1 MGGTAP
7 IPCAVDAPKRQK
19 DPVPHR
25 DLPYP
30 RLEIDRQRAEF
41 ADAAVEDR
49 FNRHHLPERSAQ
61 LKVSLLFCAAFYVAF
76 GATDVATLGPTAT
89 AWAMVALR
97 VLVALVA
104 GAGCLAIV
112 RRPES
117 VRVAVVAACAVEVV
131 GLAVF
136 LVLCWYQPTATAW
149 NVMSQALILMAIYI
163 NIPNRFVYAVGIAA
177 GSSAMFCAMLFAQG
191 FLETD
196 DLIALVL
203 LLMLGNTLG
212 FVGARRFH
220 LAQREEFRS
229 SILLQQLADRDP
241 LTGCYNRRV
250 LQKGLLDA
258 ELARARRYGTALAVI
273 LCDID
278 HFKRINDTHGHAAG
292 DHVLSDFGGLLL
304 AMTRET
310 VDSVVRYGG
319 EEFLMV
325 LPETDLE
332 GARAL
337 AERIRHAFGS
347 TGSVVEF
354 GQIVTATASFG
365 IAAVPAL
372 DPDAPETPAVLID
385 AADAQLY
392 AAKRAGRNCVR
403 GVTVTDRRLRS
414 TG

>member
-1 MGGTAP
+1 MYNAGASRTSGAHRS
-7 IPCAVDAPKRQK
+7 CQK

-25 DLPYP
+25 DLPHP

-61 LKVSLLFCAAFYVAF
+61 LKISLLFCAAFYVAF
-76 GATDVATLGPTAT
+76 GATDVATLGPTTT
-89 AWAMVALR
+89 AGVMIALR
-97 VLVALVA
+97 VLVALIA
-104 GAGCLAIV
+104 GAGLLAIT

-117 VRVAVVAACAVEVV
+117 VRVAVLAACNVEIV

-136 LVLCWYQPTATAW
+136 MVLCWYQPAAMTW
-149 NVMSQALILMAIYI
+149 NVMSQALILMAIYV
-163 NIPNRFVYAVGIAA
+163 NIPNRFIYAVWIAC
-177 GSSAMFCAMLFAQG
+177 GSSAVFCVMLFVQG
-191 FLETD
+191 SLRMD
-196 DLIALVL
+196 DQVALVL

-212 FVGARRFH
+212 YIGARRFH
-220 LAQREEFRS
+220 LAQREQFRS
-229 SILLQQLADRDP
+229 AILLEQLADRDP
-241 LTGCYNRRV
+241 LTGCFNRRV
-250 LQKGLLDA
+250 LQRGLLDA
-258 ELARARRYGTALAVI
+258 ELARARRYGTALSVI

-292 DHVLSDFGGLLL
+292 DHVLHEFGGLLL

-325 LPETDLE
+325 LPETDLD
-332 GARAL
+332 GAHAL

-347 TGSVVEF
+347 TGSAVEL
-354 GQIVTATASFG
+354 GQFVTATASFG

-372 DPDAPETPAVLID
+372 DPDAPDRPDMLVE

-392 AAKRAGRNCVR
+392 AAKRGGRNCVR
-403 GVTVTDRRLRS
+403 GVAVTAAPVRS
-414 TG
+414 TA

>member
-1 MGGTAP
+1 
-7 IPCAVDAPKRQK
+7 
-19 DPVPHR
+19 VPHL

-30 RLEIDRQRAEF
+30 DSYRDSPHRFLEIDRQRAEF
-41 ADAAVEDR
+41 TDAAVEGR
-49 FNRHHLPERSAQ
+49 FNRHHLPETTAQ
-61 LKVSLLFCAAFYVAF
+61 LKISLLFCAAFYVAF
-76 GATDVATLGPTAT
+76 GATDVATLGPTTT
-89 AWAMVALR
+89 AWAMIALR
-97 VLVALVA
+97 LLVALVA
-104 GAGCLAIV
+104 GGGLLAV
-112 RRPES
+112 TRRPES
-117 VRVAVVAACAVEVV
+117 VRIAVLAACLVEIT
-131 GLAVF
+131 GMAVF
-136 LVLCWYQPTATAW
+136 MVLCWYQPGATVW

-163 NIPNRFVYAVGIAA
+163 NIPNRFIYAAWIAT
-177 GSSAMFCAMLFAQG
+177 GSSALFCAMLFLQG
-191 FLETD
+191 QLRMD
-196 DLIALVL
+196 DMVALVL

-212 FVGARRFH
+212 YIGARRFH
-220 LAQREEFRS
+220 LARREEFRAT
-229 SILLQQLADRDP
+229 ILLQQQADRDP

-258 ELARARRYGTALAVI
+258 ELARARRYGTALSVI

-319 EEFLMV
+319 EEFLIV

-332 GARAL
+332 GAHAL

-347 TGSVVEF
+347 TGSAVDLGKFVS
-354 GQIVTATASFG
+354 ATASFG
-365 IAAVPAL
+365 IASVPAL
-372 DPDAPETPAVLID
+372 DPDAPELPAVLIE

-403 GVTVTDRRLRS
+403 GVSVTADRLRAAH
-414 TG
+414 G

>member
-1 MGGTAP
+1 
-7 IPCAVDAPKRQK
+7 
-19 DPVPHR
+19 VPHH

-30 RLEIDRQRAEF
+30 HLEIDRNRAEF

-49 FNRHHLPERSAQ
+49 FNRHHLPERSSQ

-76 GATDVATLGPTAT
+76 GVTDVATLGPTAT
-89 AWAMVALR
+89 AWAMIALR
-97 VLVALVA
+97 LMVAVA
-104 GAGCLAIV
+104 AGCSWLAIT

-117 VRVAVVAACAVEVV
+117 VRVAVLAACAVEVV

-136 LVLCWYQPTATAW
+136 MVLCWYQPSATTW

-163 NIPNRFVYAVGIAA
+163 NIPNRFVYAAWIAI
-177 GSSAMFCAMLFAQG
+177 GSSIVFCAMLLVQG
-191 FLETD
+191 FLKMD
-196 DLIALVL
+196 DQVALVL

-212 FVGARRFH
+212 YIGARRFH

-229 SILLQQLADRDP
+229 ALLLQQLADRDP

-258 ELARARRYGTALAVI
+258 ELARARRYGTALSVI

-292 DHVLSDFGGLLL
+292 DHVLHEFGALLL
-304 AMTRET
+304 EMTRET

-347 TGSVVEF
+347 TGSAVEF
-354 GQIVTATASFG
+354 GHFVTATASFG
-365 IAAVPAL
+365 IASMAAL
-372 DPDAPETPAVLID
+372 DPDTPESPAELVEM
-385 AADAQLY
+385 ADAQLY
-392 AAKRAGRNCVR
+392 AAKRGGRNCVR
-403 GVTVTDRRLRS
+403 GVSVTANRMRS
-414 TG
+414 MA